1 MYTIDEL
8 LTNIR
13 AWANAVKAFEARQP
27 HEGGLWHA
35 VQKAAERVTGSFVN
49 SEKTYFQF
57 VALAD
62 EVERLRAERDALQS
76 RINAALAIEARD
88 MADTS
93 EVEEILQAGGWN
105 AALEEVQKAL
115 TIDHV
120 TGVDKLEQVTDD
132 HRP

>member
-76 RINAALAIEARD
+76 RINAALAIEALAIEPREYFN
-88 MADTS
+88 MADA
-93 EVEEILQAGGWN
+93 EEYGTVRGWN
-105 AALEEVQKAL
+105 AAVEALQKAL
-115 TIDHV
+115 KGESEWPTS
-120 TGVDKLEQVTDD
+120 TN
-132 HRP
+132 